1 MAAGACVRLPST
13 LWFAAPVLG
22 SPLFVRTAATPVA
35 VLVTSAP
42 PTVFTVWALAVESV
56 CTHTPSGSLSHL
68 ATLCSNRSVS
78 LPTMPLSLSTLRL
91 LARFVSS
98 APRSRRSRTLLLPP
112 ETVTA
117 SLKRTS
123 TTIRSP
129 RT

>member
-1 MAAGACVRLPST
+1 MATAGACVRLPST
-13 LWFAAPVLG
+13 LWFAAPVVG
-22 SPLFVRTAATPVA
+22 SPLVVSTAAVPVA
-35 VLVTSAP
+35 VLATVE
-42 PTVFTVWALAVESV
+42 PTVNTVLALVAVSV
-56 CTHTPSGSLSHL
+56 CTHTPSGSLSRL

-78 LPTMPLSLSTLRL
+78 PPTTLLSMSTLRL
-91 LARFVSS
+91 LARFASS
-98 APRSRRSRTLLLPP
+98 APRSRRSRTPLLPP